1 MKLMDKIRNKI
12 IDWLNITNI
21 GGSYPI
27 SITQRLEFE
36 ANAVKNK
43 IWYRGDSDELS
54 EMYKQLQVDSTRFW
68 KAVPSV
74 GMEIRKIHT
83 GLPKLIVNTLANIVI
98 GDFDGV
104 KIESET
110 DNTLQDVWDEIS
122 TANSLDKL
130 IDSVAKNALVVGDG
144 AFKITFD
151 RSVDEEY
158 PIVEYVNGE
167 HIDFKYNRGRLVEI
181 VFYTRYLNDHRKYTL
196 EERYGYGFINYRLL
210 DSAGREVP
218 TNTIPQTAWI
228 DGNVVFDKSV
238 ILAVPVIY
246 GNSQVYPGRGESIYD
261 GKEDAFDAFD
271 EIWSQWMDAIR
282 AGRARTYIP
291 ENLIPRNQQTG
302 ELLRPNAFDNRFITV
317 SDNMA
322 EQGKNGI
329 DTEQPNIPCDNYLN
343 TYTVALELCLQGIIS
358 PSTLGVDVKKMD
370 NAEAQREKEKTTL
383 YTRGLIIE
391 MLTDALSN
399 LAKSVICAWQIWN
412 GQAINVPEVI
422 VKFGEYAAPGFE
434 SRISAVGEART
445 RGVMSLEACI
455 DELYGDSKDDEWKE
469 QEVARLK
476 AEQGVVEMEET
487 SVVNDIGFVV

>member
-104 KIESET
+104 EVESET
-110 DNTLQDVWDEIS
+110 DNTLQDVWNEIS
-122 TANSLDKL
+122 TANNLDKL
-130 IDSVAKNALVVGDG
+130 IDHATKNALVVGDG

-151 RSVDEEY
+151 GSVDEKY

-167 HIDFKYNRGRLVEI
+167 HIDFKYNRGRLTEI

-196 EERYGYGFINYRLL
+196 EERYGYGFINYCLL

-218 TNTIPQTAWI
+218 TNTIPQTEWI

-302 ELLRPNAFDNRFITV
+302 ELLKPNAFDNR
-317 SDNMA
+317 
-322 EQGKNGI
+322 
-329 DTEQPNIPCDNYLN
+329 L
-343 TYTVALELCLQGIIS
+343 
-358 PSTLGVDVKKMD
+358 
-370 NAEAQREKEKTTL
+370 
-383 YTRGLIIE
+383 
-391 MLTDALSN
+391 
-399 LAKSVICAWQIWN
+399 
-412 GQAINVPEVI
+412 
-422 VKFGEYAAPGFE
+422 
-434 SRISAVGEART
+434 
-445 RGVMSLEACI
+445 
-455 DELYGDSKDDEWKE
+455 
-469 QEVARLK
+469 
-476 AEQGVVEMEET
+476 
-487 SVVNDIGFVV
+487 